1 MIRWAVDKDTNDK
14 FPNNFSL
21 FILLSCHERLYIK
34 NIYATEKQFITE
46 AAAFLHKNVK
56 RGECD
61 ASQTRMQS
69 HI

>member
-1 MIRWAVDKDTNDK
+1 M
-14 FPNNFSL
+14 
-21 FILLSCHERLYIK
+21 LSCHERLYIK

-61 ASQTRMQS
+61 ASQTRIAKS
-69 HI
+69 HLIRVFHL